1 MTSPAEALNPPT
13 SPDEPAL
20 PGEGPAHEAP
30 PSAPAADEPRIHLYE
45 AVSTQR
51 DKVLD
56 SFDAQRAAILKAV
69 ADQRSAALA
78 PITAVNVKRATHPRP
93 VPTNAAIPPSPGNL
107 AASST
112 SMIGTRERRQ
122 LMADVRQAVAAQ
134 IVAALKL
141 LVAGEVRAQLDA
153 ALLASP
159 APRERS
165 QSASGD
171 TEPAAGEKIPPRDYR
186 IP

>member
-1 MTSPAEALNPPT
+1 PPT
-13 SPDEPAL
+13 VVSSFVDMLEAPASPDEPAL
-20 PGEGPAHEAP
+20 PGEGPAHETP

-51 DKVLD
+51 DKVLN
-56 SFDAQRAAILKAV
+56 SFDEQRAAILKAV

-122 LMADVRQAVAAQ
+122 
-134 IVAALKL
+134 
-141 LVAGEVRAQLDA
+141 
-153 ALLASP
+153 
-159 APRERS
+159 
-165 QSASGD
+165 
-171 TEPAAGEKIPPRDYR
+171 
-186 IP
+186 